1 MCNLK
6 GTPLP
11 WKIQIYLKKFWIRAW
26 LDSFYVGFVTGAD
39 WDFFPRGGGVACIY
53 IYIWDMYRY
62 SDLLIIS
69 EYAYCIKLLT
79 VKSWRVCAQNSA
91 PLIRAN
97 KTNIYRTIMNI
108 LQNWVYLYLDTV
120 HFIWFC
126 YCLSKFNFWTL

>member
-39 WDFFPRGGGVACIY
+39 WDFFPRGGGELLVY
-53 IYIWDMYRY
+53 IYMGHVPLFWPTHYFRIC
-62 SDLLIIS
+62 LLHKITNCKIL
-69 EYAYCIKLLT
+69 E
-79 VKSWRVCAQNSA
+79 VCAQNSA